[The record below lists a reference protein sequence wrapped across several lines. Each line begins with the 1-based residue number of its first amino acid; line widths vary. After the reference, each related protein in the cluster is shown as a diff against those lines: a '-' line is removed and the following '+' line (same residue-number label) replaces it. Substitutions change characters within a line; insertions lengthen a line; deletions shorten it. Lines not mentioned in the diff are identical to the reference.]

1 MYVVYCI
8 LYNVNPPPKR
18 KQPNCLKRA
27 ETSVVVIF
35 FDDDSVK
42 TALVLTVFASFINMN
57 QVTEKRYL
65 GE

>member
-1 MYVVYCI
+1 MST
-8 LYNVNPPPKR
+8 PPKR

-57 QVTEKRYL
+57 
-65 GE
+65 